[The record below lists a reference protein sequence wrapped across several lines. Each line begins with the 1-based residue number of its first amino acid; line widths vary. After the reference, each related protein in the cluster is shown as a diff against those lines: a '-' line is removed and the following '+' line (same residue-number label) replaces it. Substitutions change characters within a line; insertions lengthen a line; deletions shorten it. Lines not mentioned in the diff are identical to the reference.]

1 METPSPSRR
10 DDQPDEF
17 PETDSEEQHQAGH
30 DEQDQPQAS
39 ADADG
44 AAAGHYGEED
54 SDETEADV
62 EPAAADEPAEPLTL
76 SELLTGTA
84 RGDESSFAAF
94 YEATSD
100 VVYGLALLMHEHP
113 DGAYYSTVAVYEHL
127 WEQADERA
135 RDLRLQTA
143 ASQSLTQEH
152 LSAPEDVQDAY
163 RPSEY
168 ELVLEWLVPLA
179 HRIMVERFREGLAE
193 PIRLSA
199 VPESQGGGVAGLP
212 EEILDDL
219 TTLSDSQSQALAL
232 SYLAGGT
239 HQQIADAVD
248 SALPTVKSRLRD
260 SMTRLHAQRD
270 SREPDAD
277 PILRAAVTKRDVQ
290 RGGAVN
296 RNFTN
301 HVSAD
306 LEKGLL
312 VELAELYA
320 LDAID
325 DRERALLDETAL
337 NADEETSQ
345 QWDTRVL
352 AARRTLA
359 EIFSAHPVVPPGQLL
374 DEILYDLH
382 DREREVGM
390 SMVEEFSAHTE
401 ETTKRDPIMKRWMI
415 VTGLVVVVLLAVL
428 LIWRFTAGQDVQA
441 IADGADDA
449 RTVEDIELAGG
460 GTGHAVISEEED
472 VAYLDFEDVATL
484 DGHTYQVWLLSADQ
498 RAPSSLGN
506 FTSSEL
512 EEEIISLRNISS
524 YSHVQITAEEIRG
537 EERPLGDVMA
547 ELPLH
552 EDVSEDPE
560 GTVDDG
566 AEGDAD
572 GAEDAGDPEGA
583 DGPET
588 AEDGA

>member
-1 METPSPSRR
+1 METPSPRRR
-10 DDQPDEF
+10 DEQPDEF
-17 PETDSEEQHQAGH
+17 PETDSEEPQHRAGH
-30 DEQDQPQAS
+30 DEQTQPQDS
-39 ADADG
+39 AGSDG
-44 AAAGHYGEED
+44 AEAGAYGEED
-54 SDETEADV
+54 AEEAD
-62 EPAAADEPAEPLTL
+62 AAHEPAEPLTL

-84 RGDESSFAAF
+84 HGDESSFAAF

-113 DGAYYSTVAVYEHL
+113 DGAYYSTVAVYQHL
-127 WEQADERA
+127 WDQADERA

-143 ASQSLTQEH
+143 ASQSLTEEH
-152 LSAPEDVQDAY
+152 LNSPEDELGTY

-193 PIRLSA
+193 PISLSA

-219 TTLSDSQSQALAL
+219 TTLSDAQTQALAL

-239 HQQIADAVD
+239 HQQIAAAVD
-248 SALPTVKSRLRD
+248 SALPTMKSRLRD

-270 SREPDAD
+270 SRETDAD
-277 PILRAAVTKRDVQ
+277 PLLRAAVTKKDVE

-306 LEKGLL
+306 LEKDLL

-325 DRERALLDETAL
+325 DRERALLDESAL
-337 NADEETSQ
+337 NADEGTSQ

-374 DEILYDLH
+374 DEILYDLR
-382 DREREVGM
+382 DREVGM
-390 SMVEEFSAHTE
+390 SMVEEFSVHTE

-415 VTGLVVVVLLAVL
+415 ITGLVVVILLAIL
-428 LIWRFTAGQDVQA
+428 LIWRFAAGQDVQA

-449 RTVEDIELAGG
+449 RTVENIELAAGG
-460 GTGHAVISEEED
+460 DGYAVISEEED

-484 DGHTYQVWLLSADQ
+484 EGHTYQVWLLPADQ

-512 EEEIISLRNISS
+512 EEEIISLRNVSS

-537 EERPLGDVMA
+537 EERPLGEVMA

-552 EDVSEDPE
+552 EDVPEEPE
-560 GTVDDG
+560 GG
-566 AEGDAD
+566 AEEGAEEDAG
-572 GAEDAGDPEGA
+572 GAEDAE
-583 DGPET
+583 GPET
-588 AEDGA
+588 AEQGA

>member
-17 PETDSEEQHQAGH
+17 PETDAEEP
-30 DEQDQPQAS
+30 QDSSPV
-39 ADADG
+39 
-44 AAAGHYGEED
+44 HEGEAED
-54 SDETEADV
+54 SDGADA
-62 EPAAADEPAEPLTL
+62 EDYSEEDYAEEGPAEERSEPLTL

-84 RGDESSFAAF
+84 RGDASSFAAF

-113 DGAYYSTVAVYEHL
+113 DGAYYSTLAVYQHL
-127 WEQADERA
+127 WDQADERA
-135 RDLRLQTA
+135 RDLRLQSAT
-143 ASQSLTQEH
+143 SQSLTEEH
-152 LSAPEDVQDAY
+152 LNSPEDEETAY

-193 PIRLSA
+193 PISLSA
-199 VPESQGGGVAGLP
+199 VPEPQGGGVAGLP

-219 TTLSDSQSQALAL
+219 TTLSDAQTQAVAL

-270 SREPDAD
+270 SRETEAD
-277 PILRAAVTKRDVQ
+277 PILRAAVTKKDVE
-290 RGGAVN
+290 RSGAVN

-301 HVSAD
+301 QVSAD

-337 NADEETSQ
+337 TADEDTSQ

-352 AARRTLA
+352 AARRTLS

-374 DEILYDLH
+374 DEILYDLR

-390 SMVEEFSAHTE
+390 SMVEEFSSHTE
-401 ETTKRDPIMKRWMI
+401 ETTKRDPIMTRWMI
-415 VTGLVVVVLLAVL
+415 VTGLVVVILLAIL
-428 LIWRFTAGQDVQA
+428 LIWRFTAGQDVEA
-441 IADGADDA
+441 IADGADDS
-449 RTVEDIELAGG
+449 RTVDDIELAEGG
-460 GTGHAVISEEED
+460 SGYAVISEAED
-472 VAYLDFEDVATL
+472 VAYRDFEDVATL
-484 DGHTYQVWLLSADQ
+484 DGHTYQVWLLSAD
-498 RAPSSLGN
+498 RPPSSLGN
-506 FTSSEL
+506 FSSSEL
-512 EEEIISLRNISS
+512 EEEIVSLRNISS
-524 YSHVQITAEEIRG
+524 YTHVQITAEEIRG

-547 ELPLH
+547 EFPLH
-552 EDVSEDPE
+552 EDGPEEPE

-566 AEGDAD
+566 SEGEAEG
-572 GAEDAGDPEGA
+572 EDAQGPDTAEEGA
-583 DGPET
+583 
-588 AEDGA
+588 

>member
-1 METPSPSRR
+1 METPSPNRR

-17 PETDSEEQHQAGH
+17 PETDAEEP
-30 DEQDQPQAS
+30 QDSSPVHEGEAEDS
-39 ADADG
+39 DGADAED
-44 AAAGHYGEED
+44 YGEED
-54 SDETEADV
+54 YAEEG
-62 EPAAADEPAEPLTL
+62 PAEERSEPLTL

-113 DGAYYSTVAVYEHL
+113 DGAYYSTLAVYQHL
-127 WEQADERA
+127 WDQADERA
-135 RDLRLQTA
+135 RDLRLQSAT
-143 ASQSLTQEH
+143 SQSLTEEH
-152 LSAPEDVQDAY
+152 LNSPEDEETAY

-193 PIRLSA
+193 PISLSA
-199 VPESQGGGVAGLP
+199 VPEPQGGGVAGLP

-219 TTLSDSQSQALAL
+219 TTLSDAQTQAVAL

-270 SREPDAD
+270 SRETEAD
-277 PILRAAVTKRDVQ
+277 PILRAAVTKKDVE
-290 RGGAVN
+290 RSGAVN

-301 HVSAD
+301 QVSAD

-337 NADEETSQ
+337 TADEDTSQ

-352 AARRTLA
+352 AARRTLS

-374 DEILYDLH
+374 DEILYDLR

-390 SMVEEFSAHTE
+390 SMVEEFSSHTE
-401 ETTKRDPIMKRWMI
+401 ETTKRDPIMTRWMI
-415 VTGLVVVVLLAVL
+415 VTGLVVVILLAIL
-428 LIWRFTAGQDVQA
+428 LIWRFTAGQDVEA
-441 IADGADDA
+441 IADGADDS
-449 RTVEDIELAGG
+449 RTVDDIELAEGG
-460 GTGHAVISEEED
+460 SGYAVISEAED

-484 DGHTYQVWLLSADQ
+484 DGHTYQVWLLSAD
-498 RAPSSLGN
+498 RPPSSLGN
-506 FTSSEL
+506 FSSSEL
-512 EEEIISLRNISS
+512 EEEIVSLRNISS
-524 YSHVQITAEEIRG
+524 YTHVQITAEEIRG

-547 ELPLH
+547 EFPLH
-552 EDVSEDPE
+552 EDGPEEPE

-566 AEGDAD
+566 SEGEAEG
-572 GAEDAGDPEGA
+572 EDAEGPDTAEEGA
-583 DGPET
+583 
-588 AEDGA
+588 

>member
-1 METPSPSRR
+1 METSSPSRR

-17 PETDSEEQHQAGH
+17 PETDGNTAEEQPDVVPDPAEDPEAEDYEEAG
-30 DEQDQPQAS
+30 D
-39 ADADG
+39 
-44 AAAGHYGEED
+44 
-54 SDETEADV
+54 
-62 EPAAADEPAEPLTL
+62 AEPLTL

-113 DGAYYSTVAVYEHL
+113 DGAYYSTLAVYQHL
-127 WEQADERA
+127 WDQADERA

-143 ASQSLTQEH
+143 TSQSLTEEH
-152 LSAPEDVQDAY
+152 LNSPDSSEEETAY

-168 ELVLEWLVPLA
+168 ELVLEWLIPLA
-179 HRIMVERFREGLAE
+179 HRIMVERFRDGLAE

-199 VPESQGGGVAGLP
+199 VPDSEGGGVAGLP
-212 EEILDDL
+212 EEIIDDL
-219 TTLSDSQSQALAL
+219 ATLSDSQTQALAL

-260 SMTRLHAQRD
+260 GMTRLHAQRD
-270 SREPDAD
+270 SREAESD
-277 PILRAAVTKRDVQ
+277 PILRAAVTKKDVE
-290 RGGAVN
+290 RSGGVN

-301 HVSAD
+301 EVSAD

-337 NADEETSQ
+337 TADEDTAQ

-352 AARRTLA
+352 AARRTLS

-374 DEILYDLH
+374 DEILHNLRDK
-382 DREREVGM
+382 EVGM
-390 SMVEEFSAHTE
+390 GMVEEFSSHTE
-401 ETTKRDPIMKRWMI
+401 ETTKKDPFVKRWMI
-415 VTGLVVVVLLAVL
+415 VTGLIVVVLLAIL
-428 LIWRFTAGQDVQA
+428 LIWRFTIGQDIQA
-441 IADGADDA
+441 VADADPEA
-449 RTVEDIELAGG
+449 RTVDDIALADG
-460 GTGHAVISEEED
+460 GTASAVISDEED

-484 DGHTYQVWLLSADQ
+484 DGHTYQVWLLPADQ
-498 RAPSSLGN
+498 RPPSSLGN

-512 EEEIISLRNISS
+512 EEEIITLRNISS
-524 YSHVQITAEEIRG
+524 YTQVLITAEEIRG
-537 EERPLGDVMA
+537 EERPTGEVMA
-547 ELPLH
+547 EIPLR
-552 EDVSEDPE
+552 ERVSE
-560 GTVDDG
+560 GLQYG
-566 AEGDAD
+566 YG
-572 GAEDAGDPEGA
+572 GSED
-583 DGPET
+583 
-588 AEDGA
+588 

>member
-17 PETDSEEQHQAGH
+17 PETDAEEP
-30 DEQDQPQAS
+30 QDSSPVHEGEAEDS
-39 ADADG
+39 DGADAED
-44 AAAGHYGEED
+44 YGEED
-54 SDETEADV
+54 YAEEG
-62 EPAAADEPAEPLTL
+62 PAEERSEPLTL

-113 DGAYYSTVAVYEHL
+113 DGAYYSTLAVYQHL
-127 WEQADERA
+127 WDQADERA
-135 RDLRLQTA
+135 RDLRLQSAT
-143 ASQSLTQEH
+143 SQSLTEEH
-152 LSAPEDVQDAY
+152 LNSPEDEETAY

-193 PIRLSA
+193 PISLSA
-199 VPESQGGGVAGLP
+199 VPEPQGGGVAGLP

-219 TTLSDSQSQALAL
+219 TTLSDAQTQAVAL

-270 SREPDAD
+270 SRETEAD
-277 PILRAAVTKRDVQ
+277 PILRAAVTKKDVE
-290 RGGAVN
+290 RSGAVN

-301 HVSAD
+301 QVSAD

-337 NADEETSQ
+337 TADEDTSQ

-352 AARRTLA
+352 AARRTLS

-374 DEILYDLH
+374 DEILYDLR

-390 SMVEEFSAHTE
+390 SMVEEFSSHTE
-401 ETTKRDPIMKRWMI
+401 ETTKRDPIMTRWMI
-415 VTGLVVVVLLAVL
+415 VTGLVVVILLAIL
-428 LIWRFTAGQDVQA
+428 LIWRFTAGQDVEA
-441 IADGADDA
+441 IADGADDS
-449 RTVEDIELAGG
+449 RTVDDIELAEGG
-460 GTGHAVISEEED
+460 SGYAVISEAED

-484 DGHTYQVWLLSADQ
+484 DGHTYQVWLLSAD
-498 RAPSSLGN
+498 RPPSSLGN
-506 FTSSEL
+506 FSSSEL
-512 EEEIISLRNISS
+512 EEEIVSLRNISS
-524 YSHVQITAEEIRG
+524 YTHVQITAEEIRG

-547 ELPLH
+547 EFPLH
-552 EDVSEDPE
+552 EDGPEEPE

-566 AEGDAD
+566 SEGEAEG
-572 GAEDAGDPEGA
+572 EDAQGPDTAEEGA
-583 DGPET
+583 
-588 AEDGA
+588 

>member
-17 PETDSEEQHQAGH
+17 PETDSEELQDQVGH
-30 DEQDQPQAS
+30 DEQAQPQES
-39 ADADG
+39 ADADD
-44 AAAGHYGEED
+44 AVAGDYGEED
-54 SDETEADV
+54 SDEAETADQ
-62 EPAAADEPAEPLTL
+62 PAAADEPAEPLTL

-84 RGDESSFAAF
+84 HGDESSFAAF

-113 DGAYYSTVAVYEHL
+113 DGAYYSTVAVYQHL

-143 ASQSLTQEH
+143 ASQSLTEEH
-152 LSAPEDVQDAY
+152 LNSPEDEQDAY

-193 PIRLSA
+193 PISLSA

-219 TTLSDSQSQALAL
+219 TTLSDAQTQAVAL

-270 SREPDAD
+270 SRETDAD
-277 PILRAAVTKRDVQ
+277 PILRAAVTRKDVE

-374 DEILYDLH
+374 DEILYDLR
-382 DREREVGM
+382 DREVGM

-415 VTGLVVVVLLAVL
+415 VTGLVVVILLAVL

-537 EERPLGDVMA
+537 EERPLGEVMA

-552 EDVSEDPE
+552 EDAAEESEDAV
-560 GTVDDG
+560 GDDT
-566 AEGDAD
+566 EGDTD
-572 GAEDAGDPEGA
+572 GAEDADAAEDS

-588 AEDGA
+588 TEDGA

>member
-1 METPSPSRR
+1 METPSPRRR
-10 DDQPDEF
+10 DEQPDEF
-17 PETDSEEQHQAGH
+17 PETDSEEPQHRAGH
-30 DEQDQPQAS
+30 DEQTQPQDS
-39 ADADG
+39 AGSDG
-44 AAAGHYGEED
+44 AEAGDYGEED
-54 SDETEADV
+54 SEEADAAH
-62 EPAAADEPAEPLTL
+62 EPADPLTL

-84 RGDESSFAAF
+84 HGDDSSFAAF

-113 DGAYYSTVAVYEHL
+113 DGAYYSTVAVYQHL
-127 WEQADERA
+127 WDQADERA

-143 ASQSLTQEH
+143 ASQSLTEEH
-152 LSAPEDVQDAY
+152 LNSPEDELGTY

-193 PIRLSA
+193 PISLSA

-219 TTLSDSQSQALAL
+219 TTLSDAQTQALAL

-239 HQQIADAVD
+239 HQQIAAAVD
-248 SALPTVKSRLRD
+248 SALPTMKSRLRD

-270 SREPDAD
+270 SRETDAD
-277 PILRAAVTKRDVQ
+277 PLLRAAVTKKDVE

-306 LEKGLL
+306 LEKDLL

-325 DRERALLDETAL
+325 DRERALLDESAL
-337 NADEETSQ
+337 NADEGTSQ

-374 DEILYDLH
+374 DEILYDLR
-382 DREREVGM
+382 DREVGM
-390 SMVEEFSAHTE
+390 SMVEEFSVHTE

-415 VTGLVVVVLLAVL
+415 ITGLVVVILLAIL

-449 RTVEDIELAGG
+449 RTVENIELAAGG
-460 GTGHAVISEEED
+460 DGYAVISEEED

-484 DGHTYQVWLLSADQ
+484 EGHTYQVWLLPADQ

-512 EEEIISLRNISS
+512 EEEIISLRNVSS

-537 EERPLGDVMA
+537 EERPLGEVMA

-552 EDVSEDPE
+552 EDVPEEPE
-560 GTVDDG
+560 GG
-566 AEGDAD
+566 AEEGAEEDAG
-572 GAEDAGDPEGA
+572 GAEDAE
-583 DGPET
+583 GPET
-588 AEDGA
+588 AEQGT

>member
-17 PETDSEEQHQAGH
+17 PETDAEEP
-30 DEQDQPQAS
+30 QDSSPVHEGEAEDS
-39 ADADG
+39 DGADAED
-44 AAAGHYGEED
+44 YGEED
-54 SDETEADV
+54 YAEEG
-62 EPAAADEPAEPLTL
+62 PAEERSEPLTL

-84 RGDESSFAAF
+84 RGDASSFAAF

-113 DGAYYSTVAVYEHL
+113 DGAYYSTLAVYQHL
-127 WEQADERA
+127 WDQADERA
-135 RDLRLQTA
+135 RDLRLQSAT
-143 ASQSLTQEH
+143 SQSLTEEH
-152 LSAPEDVQDAY
+152 LNSPEDEETAY

-193 PIRLSA
+193 PISLSA
-199 VPESQGGGVAGLP
+199 VPEPQGGGVAGLP

-219 TTLSDSQSQALAL
+219 TTLSDAQTQAVAL

-260 SMTRLHAQRD
+260 SMTRLHTQRD
-270 SREPDAD
+270 SRETEAD
-277 PILRAAVTKRDVQ
+277 PILRAAVTKKDVE
-290 RGGAVN
+290 RSGAVN

-301 HVSAD
+301 QVSAD

-337 NADEETSQ
+337 TADEDTSQ

-352 AARRTLA
+352 AARRTLS

-374 DEILYDLH
+374 DEILYDLR

-390 SMVEEFSAHTE
+390 SMVEEFSSHTE
-401 ETTKRDPIMKRWMI
+401 ETTKRDPIMTRWMI
-415 VTGLVVVVLLAVL
+415 VTGLVVVILLAIL
-428 LIWRFTAGQDVQA
+428 LIWRFTAGQDVEA
-441 IADGADDA
+441 IADGADDS
-449 RTVEDIELAGG
+449 RTVDDIELAEGG
-460 GTGHAVISEEED
+460 SGYAVISEAED
-472 VAYLDFEDVATL
+472 VAYRDFEDVATL
-484 DGHTYQVWLLSADQ
+484 DGHTYQVWLLSAD
-498 RAPSSLGN
+498 RPPSSLGN
-506 FTSSEL
+506 FSSSEL
-512 EEEIISLRNISS
+512 EEEIVSLRNISS
-524 YSHVQITAEEIRG
+524 YTHVQITAEEIRG

-547 ELPLH
+547 EFPLH
-552 EDVSEDPE
+552 EDGPEEPE

-566 AEGDAD
+566 SEGEAEG
-572 GAEDAGDPEGA
+572 EDAEGPDTAEEGA
-583 DGPET
+583 
-588 AEDGA
+588 

>member
-17 PETDSEEQHQAGH
+17 PETDAEEP
-30 DEQDQPQAS
+30 QDSSPVHEGEAEDS
-39 ADADG
+39 DGADAED
-44 AAAGHYGEED
+44 YGEED
-54 SDETEADV
+54 YAEEG
-62 EPAAADEPAEPLTL
+62 PAEERSEPLTL

-113 DGAYYSTVAVYEHL
+113 DGAYYSTLAVYQHL
-127 WEQADERA
+127 WDQADERA
-135 RDLRLQTA
+135 RDLRLQSAT
-143 ASQSLTQEH
+143 SQSLTEEH
-152 LSAPEDVQDAY
+152 LNSPEDEETAY

-193 PIRLSA
+193 PISLSA
-199 VPESQGGGVAGLP
+199 VPEPQGGGVAGLP

-219 TTLSDSQSQALAL
+219 TTLSDAQTQAVAL

-270 SREPDAD
+270 SRETEAD
-277 PILRAAVTKRDVQ
+277 PILRAAVTKKDVE
-290 RGGAVN
+290 RSGAVN

-301 HVSAD
+301 QVSAD

-337 NADEETSQ
+337 TADEDTSQ

-352 AARRTLA
+352 AARRTLS

-374 DEILYDLH
+374 DEILYDLR

-390 SMVEEFSAHTE
+390 SMVEEFSSHTE
-401 ETTKRDPIMKRWMI
+401 ETTKRDPIMTRWMI
-415 VTGLVVVVLLAVL
+415 VTGLVVVILLAIL
-428 LIWRFTAGQDVQA
+428 LIWRFTAGQDVEA
-441 IADGADDA
+441 IADGADDS
-449 RTVEDIELAGG
+449 RTVDDIELAEGG
-460 GTGHAVISEEED
+460 SGYAVISEAED

-484 DGHTYQVWLLSADQ
+484 DGHTYQVWLLSAD
-498 RAPSSLGN
+498 RPPSSLGN
-506 FTSSEL
+506 FSSSEL
-512 EEEIISLRNISS
+512 EEEIVSLRNISS
-524 YSHVQITAEEIRG
+524 YTHVQITAEEIRG

-547 ELPLH
+547 EFPLH
-552 EDVSEDPE
+552 EDGPEEPE

-566 AEGDAD
+566 SEGEAEG
-572 GAEDAGDPEGA
+572 EDAEGPDTAEEGA
-583 DGPET
+583 
-588 AEDGA
+588 

>member
-17 PETDSEEQHQAGH
+17 PETDAEEP
-30 DEQDQPQAS
+30 QDSSPV
-39 ADADG
+39 
-44 AAAGHYGEED
+44 HEGEAED
-54 SDETEADV
+54 SDGADA
-62 EPAAADEPAEPLTL
+62 EDYSEEDYAEEGPAEERSEPLTL

-84 RGDESSFAAF
+84 RGDASSFAAF

-113 DGAYYSTVAVYEHL
+113 EGAYYSTLAVYQHL
-127 WEQADERA
+127 WDQADERA
-135 RDLRLQTA
+135 RDLRLQSAT
-143 ASQSLTQEH
+143 SQSLTEEH
-152 LSAPEDVQDAY
+152 LNSPEDEETAY

-193 PIRLSA
+193 PISLSA
-199 VPESQGGGVAGLP
+199 VPEPQGGGVAGLP

-219 TTLSDSQSQALAL
+219 TTLSDAQTQAVAL

-260 SMTRLHAQRD
+260 SMTRLHTQRD
-270 SREPDAD
+270 SRETEAD
-277 PILRAAVTKRDVQ
+277 PILRAAVTKKDVE
-290 RGGAVN
+290 RSGAVN

-301 HVSAD
+301 QVSAD

-337 NADEETSQ
+337 TADEDTSQ

-352 AARRTLA
+352 AARRTLS

-374 DEILYDLH
+374 DEILYDLR

-390 SMVEEFSAHTE
+390 SMVEEFSSHTE
-401 ETTKRDPIMKRWMI
+401 ETTKRDPIMTRWMI
-415 VTGLVVVVLLAVL
+415 VTGLVVVILLAIL
-428 LIWRFTAGQDVQA
+428 LIWRFTAGQDVEA
-441 IADGADDA
+441 IADGADDS
-449 RTVEDIELAGG
+449 RTVDDIELAEGG
-460 GTGHAVISEEED
+460 SGYAVLSEAED

-484 DGHTYQVWLLSADQ
+484 DGHTYQVWLLSAD
-498 RAPSSLGN
+498 RPPSSLGN
-506 FTSSEL
+506 FSSSEL
-512 EEEIISLRNISS
+512 EEEIVSLRNISS
-524 YSHVQITAEEIRG
+524 YTHVQITAEEIRG

-547 ELPLH
+547 EFPLH
-552 EDVSEDPE
+552 EDGPEEPE

-566 AEGDAD
+566 SEGEAEG
-572 GAEDAGDPEGA
+572 EDAEGPDTAEEGA
-583 DGPET
+583 
-588 AEDGA
+588 

>member
-17 PETDSEEQHQAGH
+17 PETDAEEP
-30 DEQDQPQAS
+30 QDSSPVHEGEAEDS
-39 ADADG
+39 DGADAED
-44 AAAGHYGEED
+44 YGEED
-54 SDETEADV
+54 YAEEG
-62 EPAAADEPAEPLTL
+62 PAEERSEPLTL

-84 RGDESSFAAF
+84 RGDASSFAAF

-113 DGAYYSTVAVYEHL
+113 DGAYYSTLAVYQHL
-127 WEQADERA
+127 WDQADERA
-135 RDLRLQTA
+135 RDLRLQSAT
-143 ASQSLTQEH
+143 SQSLTEEH
-152 LSAPEDVQDAY
+152 LNSPEDEETAY

-193 PIRLSA
+193 PISLSA
-199 VPESQGGGVAGLP
+199 VPEPQGGGVAGLP

-219 TTLSDSQSQALAL
+219 TTLSDAQTQAVAL

-260 SMTRLHAQRD
+260 SMTRLHTQRD
-270 SREPDAD
+270 SRETEAD
-277 PILRAAVTKRDVQ
+277 PILRAAVTKKDVE
-290 RGGAVN
+290 RSGAVN

-301 HVSAD
+301 QVSAD

-337 NADEETSQ
+337 TADEDTSQ

-352 AARRTLA
+352 AARRTLS

-374 DEILYDLH
+374 DEILYDLR

-390 SMVEEFSAHTE
+390 SMVEEFSSHTE
-401 ETTKRDPIMKRWMI
+401 ETTKRDPIMTRWMI
-415 VTGLVVVVLLAVL
+415 VTGLVVVILLAIL
-428 LIWRFTAGQDVQA
+428 LIWRFTAGQDVEA
-441 IADGADDA
+441 IADGADDS
-449 RTVEDIELAGG
+449 RTVDDIELAEGG
-460 GTGHAVISEEED
+460 SGYAVLSEAED

-484 DGHTYQVWLLSADQ
+484 DGHTYQVWLLSAD
-498 RAPSSLGN
+498 RPPSSLGN
-506 FTSSEL
+506 FSSSEL
-512 EEEIISLRNISS
+512 EEEIVSLRNISS
-524 YSHVQITAEEIRG
+524 YTHVQITAEEIRG

-547 ELPLH
+547 EFPLH
-552 EDVSEDPE
+552 EDGPEEPE

-566 AEGDAD
+566 SEGEAEG
-572 GAEDAGDPEGA
+572 EDAEGPDTAEEGA
-583 DGPET
+583 
-588 AEDGA
+588 

>member
-17 PETDSEEQHQAGH
+17 PETDAEEP
-30 DEQDQPQAS
+30 QDSSPV
-39 ADADG
+39 
-44 AAAGHYGEED
+44 HEGEAED
-54 SDETEADV
+54 SDGADA
-62 EPAAADEPAEPLTL
+62 EDYSEEDYAEEGPAEERSEPLTL

-84 RGDESSFAAF
+84 RGDASSFAAF

-113 DGAYYSTVAVYEHL
+113 DGAYYSTLAVYQHL
-127 WEQADERA
+127 WDQADERA
-135 RDLRLQTA
+135 RDLRLQSAT
-143 ASQSLTQEH
+143 SQSLTEEH
-152 LSAPEDVQDAY
+152 LNSPEDEETAY

-193 PIRLSA
+193 PISLSA
-199 VPESQGGGVAGLP
+199 VPEPQGGGVAGLP

-219 TTLSDSQSQALAL
+219 TTLSDAQTQAVAL

-260 SMTRLHAQRD
+260 SMTRLHTQRD
-270 SREPDAD
+270 SRETEAD
-277 PILRAAVTKRDVQ
+277 PILRAAVTKKDVE
-290 RGGAVN
+290 RSGAVN

-301 HVSAD
+301 QVSAD

-337 NADEETSQ
+337 TADEDTSQ

-352 AARRTLA
+352 AARRTLS

-374 DEILYDLH
+374 DEILYDLR

-390 SMVEEFSAHTE
+390 SMVEEFSSHTE
-401 ETTKRDPIMKRWMI
+401 ETTKRDPIMTRWMI
-415 VTGLVVVVLLAVL
+415 VTGLVVVILLAIL
-428 LIWRFTAGQDVQA
+428 LIWRFTAGQDVEA
-441 IADGADDA
+441 IADGADDS
-449 RTVEDIELAGG
+449 RTVDDIELAEGG
-460 GTGHAVISEEED
+460 SGYAVLSEAED

-484 DGHTYQVWLLSADQ
+484 DGHTYQVWLLSAD
-498 RAPSSLGN
+498 RPPSSLGN
-506 FTSSEL
+506 FSSSEL
-512 EEEIISLRNISS
+512 EEEIVSLRNISS
-524 YSHVQITAEEIRG
+524 YTHVQITAEEIRG

-547 ELPLH
+547 EFPLH
-552 EDVSEDPE
+552 EDGPEEPE

-566 AEGDAD
+566 SEGEAEG
-572 GAEDAGDPEGA
+572 EDAEGPDTAEEGA
-583 DGPET
+583 
-588 AEDGA
+588 